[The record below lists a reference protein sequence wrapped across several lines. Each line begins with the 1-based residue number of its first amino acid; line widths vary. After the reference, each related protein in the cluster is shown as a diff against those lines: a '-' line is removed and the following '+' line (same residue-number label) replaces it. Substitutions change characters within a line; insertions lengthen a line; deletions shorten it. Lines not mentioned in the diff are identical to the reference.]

1 MYSEYDENG
10 QMQLDCRLSS
20 ERNMEENTMVMIEFA
35 TDIRKEQ
42 VGDVKVKSRH
52 EGYGLL
58 ADAYQTVGA
67 KIKLVNDG
75 MKALLMSLAQ
85 NDQIAI
91 ENTERVASA
100 LADTILA
107 ATEMAAEAKR
117 VSLDLYN
124 SYVPEKTPIENY
136 MDGFEEPEEETAE
149 ATEEEKEDKED
160 GED

>member
-1 MYSEYDENG
+1 MWSEFDENG

-42 VGDVKVKSRH
+42 VGDAKVKSRH

-58 ADAYQTVGA
+58 ADMHQTVGA
-67 KIKLVNDG
+67 KMKLVNDG
-75 MKALLMSLAQ
+75 MKSLLMSLAQ

-91 ENTERVASA
+91 ENVERVASA

-117 VSLDLYN
+117 VSLDLWNGYT
-124 SYVPEKTPIENY
+124 PPKTPLEEY
-136 MDGFEEPEEETAE
+136 VDGFEEPAE
-149 ATEEEKEDKED
+149 SAEEDKEEEEN